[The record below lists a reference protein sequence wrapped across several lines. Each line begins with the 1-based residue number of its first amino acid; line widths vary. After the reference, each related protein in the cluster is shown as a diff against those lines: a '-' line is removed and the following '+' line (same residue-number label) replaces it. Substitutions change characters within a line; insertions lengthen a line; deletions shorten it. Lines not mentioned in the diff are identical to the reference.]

1 MRPPMRYDETPWNTF
16 VHKFT
21 FRTSNDVAA
30 FSTKLCKLCWATWT
44 EHIILLYVSMQKTP
58 MTTKRNGLFTL
69 WSMST
74 WIFLRKNEC
83 QESWLVF
90 SSLIIEVRAPPH
102 RCLEWLEDEAS
113 RFEQIFFLYF
123 HKGDFKNAFN
133 QNSLLQI
140 FFKKL
145 PNLKEMDFPMSITV
159 QCKMIFSFFGHFCL
173 AGEMTSDHT
182 TFRPM
187 VSDRLMLAN
196 QNQDLE
202 ELRQAD
208 DIGKVAHFPSSGVS
222 DMAVSENSGTSKTP
236 QNDHF

>member
-1 MRPPMRYDETPWNTF
+1 MVCLPFDQCQLGF
-16 VHKFT
+16 
-21 FRTSNDVAA
+21 
-30 FSTKLCKLCWATWT
+30 
-44 EHIILLYVSMQKTP
+44 
-58 MTTKRNGLFTL
+58 
-69 WSMST
+69 
-74 WIFLRKNEC
+74 FLRKNEC

-113 RFEQIFFLYF
+113 RFEQIFCLYF